1 MGATGLRQ
9 EKGTKDLRQEEQEG
23 REGMAEQETAR
34 AAVWAPL
41 EDLARVEMMAS
52 RVVAPAPF
60 AGMVVCSGPG
70 HLGEMESL
78 EKVVTALVARATPG
92 EVAKAMVALV
102 LMEVASLETA
112 ETALVA
118 LASRQKAATALES
131 RDQAATAL
139 EVALASREKAAT
151 AMVVLVLTEMEGWVL
166 VVPASREAQ
175 EEGTASLVLAPQG
188 RAAMESVAQAS
199 LEATAWALVQAPVA
213 AMAMAL
219 VAPVALEAPERV
231 LMVKAA

>member
-1 MGATGLRQ
+1 MTARKGHHLGATGLRQ

-118 LASRQKAATALES
+118 LASRQKAATALEV
-131 RDQAATAL
+131 AL
-139 EVALASREKAAT
+139 ESREKAAT
-151 AMVVLVLTEMEGWVL
+151 PMVVLVLTEMEGWVL